1 MRNRLIKM
9 ICFITFV
16 GLFLGNVSVHPIK
29 ATSTRI
35 PFLVPMRDGEKLAGD
50 LYTTDPNLPK
60 PVILIQTPYD
70 KSKYW
75 TQFEL
80 RIPFSLDHYN
90 VLITDWRGRF
100 ASSYAK
106 KTKSTNATDGYDVV
120 EWIAIQKWSN
130 GKVGTYGGSA
140 LGDVQFK
147 TASQKPPHL
156 VCAIP
161 MVKDY
166 RVDYE
171 TYFFGGE
178 FRREQIEAL
187 ELLQFT
193 KIDTILSQ
201 PVMNQYWKTIEK
213 LTDLSKTFAI
223 PMLFITGWFDHYPDK
238 VIRAFGDIQE
248 KSDPS
253 VRAKH
258 KLIVGPWGHENL
270 GEIKQGD
277 LSFPGAKNFDDQ
289 EAVRFMDYYL
299 REIQNNWE
307 STPVIQ
313 YYQMGEEKWMY
324 ANSWQQIE
332 RKELSLYLQPNQQLG
347 TSPLSCQGAS
357 DAFFY
362 DPSNPTPSVGGKRF
376 SPFNPTIQ
384 SGPLDQREKVES
396 RADVLLYT
404 SHPLESDLS
413 INGLIQAE
421 VYFSSNQLDTD
432 ISIRFCDVYPD
443 GRSILM
449 AEGIKRA
456 RFRNSLE
463 KEELLI
469 PEQIYKTTITLQ
481 HLALTI
487 KKGHKIRVIISSAS
501 YPIFEKNPNNGGKLY
516 EDSRVSIAL
525 NSVYHDFNFPSRLIL
540 PILFPGN

>member
-1 MRNRLIKM
+1 MSLRFWKTICLI
-9 ICFITFV
+9 IIFV
-16 GLFLGNVSVHPIK
+16 LFFGSVPSQPTN

-35 PFLVPMRDGEKLAGD
+35 PFFVPMRDGEKLAGD
-50 LYTTDPNLPK
+50 LYTTDQTIPK

-75 TQFEL
+75 TQFNT
-80 RIPFSLDHYN
+80 RIPFSVEHYN
-90 VLITDWRGRF
+90 VFITDWRGRF
-100 ASSYAK
+100 ASSMAK
-106 KTKSTNATDGYDVV
+106 KTKSTNATDGYDLV
-120 EWIAIQKWSN
+120 EWIAKQKWSN

-178 FRREQIEAL
+178 FRREQIQAL

-193 KIDTILSQ
+193 KVDTILSQ
-201 PVMNQYWKTIEK
+201 PVKNQYWKTVEK
-213 LTDLSKTFAI
+213 LTDLSKTFAV
-223 PMLFITGWFDHYPDK
+223 PMFLITGWFDHYPDK

-253 VRAKH
+253 VRTKH
-258 KLIVGPWGHENL
+258 KLIVGPWGHGNL

-277 LSFPGAKNFDDQ
+277 LSFPGAEDFDDK
-289 EAVRFMDYYL
+289 EAIRFMDYYL
-299 REIQNNWE
+299 RGIKNNWE

-313 YYQMGEEKWMY
+313 YYQMGEEKWLY
-324 ANSWQQIE
+324 ANTW
-332 RKELSLYLQPNQQLG
+332 KEIKREVMSFYLQPKHQLG
-347 TSPLSCQGAS
+347 TSPLSCKGAS
-357 DAFFY
+357 DPFLY

-376 SPFNPTIQ
+376 SPFNPMVQ

-396 RADVLLYT
+396 RSDVLLYT
-404 SHPLESDLS
+404 SNPLPNDLS

-421 VYFSSNQLDTD
+421 IYFSSNQLDTD

-463 KEELLI
+463 KEELLV

-487 KKGHKIRVIISSAS
+487 KKGHQIRVIVSSAS

-516 EDSRVSIAL
+516 QDKQMLIAL
-525 NSVYHDFNFPSRLIL
+525 NSIYRDFNFPSRLLL
-540 PILFPGN
+540 PIIKP